1 MRSPSTELSPPS
13 KRRCGLSC
21 LVFNILPSGI
31 EYRGAKKPIIVILG
45 MDRQIDQH
53 ISRVSSLQFGTRQIL
68 SQRVT
73 VPWTCGSDQGRG
85 RSLIA
90 VWLYTGEH
98 RASAEP
104 ETETLSVGKNP
115 SSRTV
120 SQQRQSG
127 VTHNHKWTE
136 FSGARNVIL
145 RWVLVRLDEVRFNC
159 DL

>member
-1 MRSPSTELSPPS
+1 
-13 KRRCGLSC
+13 
-21 LVFNILPSGI
+21 
-31 EYRGAKKPIIVILG
+31 

-53 ISRVSSLQFGTRQIL
+53 ISRVSSLQFGTRQIM
-68 SQRVT
+68 SQRVP

-120 SQQRQSG
+120 SQQRQRG

-136 FSGARNVIL
+136 FSAARNVIL
-145 RWVLVRLDEVRFNC
+145 RGVLVRLDEVRFNC